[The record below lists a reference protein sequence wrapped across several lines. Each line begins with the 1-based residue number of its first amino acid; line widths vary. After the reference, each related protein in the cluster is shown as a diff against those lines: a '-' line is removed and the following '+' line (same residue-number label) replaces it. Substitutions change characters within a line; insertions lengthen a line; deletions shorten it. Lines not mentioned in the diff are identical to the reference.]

1 VTNPTTADAGPL
13 GFYEDA
19 VRRIVDAVT
28 EHLTH
33 DPLGSP
39 HRWMAFRLETGECDK
54 TLYDSRSD
62 VIRIKGMFAKRWG
75 ALQILPMGMRLAEAA
90 AYLKFSR
97 QVADNPNLRWKLTEA
112 DIPAEIADQ
121 ALIKL
126 NMEEMNNVIRKRP
139 R

>member
-1 VTNPTTADAGPL
+1 
-13 GFYEDA
+13 
-19 VRRIVDAVT
+19 
-28 EHLTH
+28 
-33 DPLGSP
+33 
-39 HRWMAFRLETGECDK
+39 
-54 TLYDSRSD
+54 
-62 VIRIKGMFAKRWG
+62 MFAKRWG